1 MCVINLKNVFRF
13 FYGPER
19 LWTAKAIRLRSWTYR
34 TFLLVELYEA
44 LVVFTF
50 LSVTIP
56 RLKLICVSTPL
67 RSLHVTYGR
76 KCVYKMHIFFF
87 GAALLTKYTGDQV
100 EKILMG
106 WARSTHREEV
116 RCIQGFGEE
125 T

>member
-1 MCVINLKNVFRF
+1 M
-13 FYGPER
+13 
-19 LWTAKAIRLRSWTYR
+19 TS
-34 TFLLVELYEA
+34 
-44 LVVFTF
+44 
-50 LSVTIP
+50 
-56 RLKLICVSTPL
+56 
-67 RSLHVTYGR
+67 GR

-125 T
+125 TRGKENTRPRSRWENNIKMGFKDVG